1 MRIIISAGG
10 TGGHIYPALSI
21 VNKIKEKDKNAEIL
35 YIGTTNRMEKDI
47 IPSYNIDYIGLR
59 VTGFKRKLSFDNFKT
74 LYYFINAV
82 KEVKKI
88 IKQFKPDIVIGVGGY
103 VTAPVVYA
111 AKKCGIKTLIH
122 EQNSILGM
130 TNRFLSRHVDVVATS
145 FPDTVVNANKVVYTG
160 NPSSEVTNEVFNKKE
175 FGLHEH
181 KKLVLIVMGSLG
193 SLVVNNKMKEI
204 LPRFNDKKY
213 EILFVTGKDYYDE
226 FKKLKLSKNVVI
238 VPFIDNMKRLFK
250 KVDVMVSRAGA
261 TTISEIISYKVPTIL
276 IPSPYVTDNHQYKNA
291 MSLVDKMAAI
301 LIEEKELDS
310 DLLIQKVDEIINDKD
325 EINSLK
331 SNLSKMYVQNSASKI
346 YELIVDIVNG

>member
-1 MRIIISAGG
+1 MSNSMLLANQGQTALIIAFSAIAFLILIILISSIKIVRQSTAVIVERFGKFHKILE
-10 TGGHIYPALSI
+10 TGI
-21 VNKIKEKDKNAEIL
+21 
-35 YIGTTNRMEKDI
+35 
-47 IPSYNIDYIGLR
+47 
-59 VTGFKRKLSFDNFKT
+59 
-74 LYYFINAV
+74 
-82 KEVKKI
+82 
-88 IKQFKPDIVIGVGGY
+88 
-103 VTAPVVYA
+103 
-111 AKKCGIKTLIH
+111 
-122 EQNSILGM
+122 
-130 TNRFLSRHVDVVATS
+130 RF
-145 FPDTVVNANKVVYTG
+145 
-160 NPSSEVTNEVFNKKE
+160 
-175 FGLHEH
+175 
-181 KKLVLIVMGSLG
+181 
-193 SLVVNNKMKEI
+193 
-204 LPRFNDKKY
+204 
-213 EILFVTGKDYYDE
+213 
-226 FKKLKLSKNVVI
+226 I